1 MLYLTNYSF
10 RHRDIPYPAKWKEI
24 MNFRKEPRV
33 HFKKTHLWRVIILAL
48 QSIKLICHIKH
59 HVHDVDRIQFMPAPK
74 ATAVA
79 KHAVATC

>member
-1 MLYLTNYSF
+1 MSAFQKDT
-10 RHRDIPYPAKWKEI
+10 
-24 MNFRKEPRV
+24 
-33 HFKKTHLWRVIILAL
+33 TWRVIILAL

-59 HVHDVDRIQFMPAPK
+59 HVHDVDRIHFMPGPK